1 MNDAETHKT
10 MKTNIEHFEAKIQIT
25 AKRKK
30 LKLQKELEEI
40 YNILKLRNN
49 HCTKNVAEI
58 DKTIITNLELFL
70 PKIEMTPERKRLSL
84 EKK

>member
-1 MNDAETHKT
+1 MNDAETDKT

-30 LKLQKELEEI
+30 LKL
-40 YNILKLRNN
+40 
-49 HCTKNVAEI
+49 
-58 DKTIITNLELFL
+58 
-70 PKIEMTPERKRLSL
+70 

>member
-1 MNDAETHKT
+1 

-25 AKRKK
+25 AERKK

-58 DKTIITNLELFL
+58 DKTIMTNLELFL